1 MAMGRRLAVGVDL
14 GGTNVRVALG
24 DEKGRILAKI
34 SERTEKTRGPE
45 GISEQIAQI
54 IRSLEK
60 EAAKKG
66 QILGIGIGSAGPLDL
81 RRGGLMKPTN
91 IPFDFIPLVEPLEEM
106 FHLPTYLLN
115 DCSTAVMGERFF
127 GAGREH
133 ENLGYITIS
142 TGIGGGIYVDGHLLI
157 GKDGNAT
164 EVGHFTIDFEGKLLC
179 GCGKRGHWEAYCSG
193 NGIPNYVR
201 LLLSQGMD
209 RRAKDSLL
217 LRRVEGDLSLLTAR
231 ILYECAKAGDPVSL
245 ELVEKIGFLNSVG
258 FACVVDAYDPSLI
271 TVGGSIA
278 LRNED
283 LIIDPIRRGVKE
295 HARNRVPEIR
305 ITPLGED
312 VVLYGAL
319 AMVFHPEEGR
329 CRQ

>member
-1 MAMGRRLAVGVDL
+1 MGRKVAVGVDL

-24 DEKGRILAKI
+24 DDEGRILAKI
-34 SERTEKTRGPE
+34 SERTEKTQGPE
-45 GISEQIAQI
+45 GISEQIARI
-54 IRSLEK
+54 IRCLEK
-60 EAAKKG
+60 KEAKTG
-66 QILGIGIGSAGPLDL
+66 EIIGIGIGSAGPLDL
-81 RRGGLMKPTN
+81 KRGGLMKPTN
-91 IPFDFIPLVEPLEEM
+91 IPYDFIPLVEPLEDI

-115 DCSTAVMGERFF
+115 DCSTAVMGEKFF
-127 GAGREH
+127 GAGKNH
-133 ENLGYITIS
+133 ENLAYITLS

-164 EVGHFTIDFEGKLLC
+164 EIGHFTIDYEGKLLC

-201 LLLSQGMD
+201 LLLSQG
-209 RRAKDSLL
+209 RFEGVKDSLL
-217 LRRVEGDLSLLTAR
+217 MRRISGDLDRLTAK
-231 ILYECAKAGDPVSL
+231 ILYDCAKAGDPLAL
-245 ELVEKIGFLNSVG
+245 ELVDKIGILNSVG

-278 LRNED
+278 LRNEN

-295 HARNRVPEIR
+295 HARNRVPEIK
-305 ITPLGED
+305 ITPLGDD

-319 AMVFHPEEGR
+319 AMVFYPIK
-329 CRQ
+329 

>member
-1 MAMGRRLAVGVDL
+1 MGTRIAVGVDL

-24 DEKGRILAKI
+24 DEKGRILAKV
-34 SERTEKTRGPE
+34 SERTEKTKGPE

-54 IRSLEK
+54 IRYLEK
-60 EAAKKG
+60 KEVKAKK
-66 QILGIGIGSAGPLDL
+66 IIGIGIGSAGPLDL
-81 RRGGLMKPTN
+81 KKGGLMKPTN
-91 IPFDFIPLVEPLEEM
+91 IPFDFIPLVKPLEDT

-127 GAGREH
+127 GAGKEH
-133 ENLGYITIS
+133 ENLAYITLS

-164 EVGHFTIDFEGKLLC
+164 EIGHFTIDFEGRLIC

-201 LLLSQGMD
+201 LILD
-209 RRAKDSLL
+209 EKRERIKNSLL
-217 LRRVEGDLSLLTAR
+217 MQKTSGDLNRLTAK
-231 ILYECAKAGDPVSL
+231 ILYECAKAGDPLSL
-245 ELVEKIGFLNSVG
+245 ELTEKIGVLNSIG

-278 LRNED
+278 LRNEK
-283 LIIDPIRRGVKE
+283 LVIDPIRRGVKE
-295 HARNRVPEIR
+295 HARNRVPEIM
-305 ITPLGED
+305 ITPLGDD

-319 AMVFHPEEGR
+319 AMVFHHDK
-329 CRQ
+329 

>member
-1 MAMGRRLAVGVDL
+1 MGRKVAVGVDL

-24 DEKGRILAKI
+24 DDEGRILAKI
-34 SERTEKTRGPE
+34 SERTEKTKGPE
-45 GISEQIAQI
+45 GISEQIARI
-54 IRSLEK
+54 IRCLEK
-60 EAAKKG
+60 KEAKTG
-66 QILGIGIGSAGPLDL
+66 EIIGIGIGSAGPLDL
-81 RRGGLMKPTN
+81 KRGGLMKPTN
-91 IPFDFIPLVEPLEEM
+91 IPYDFIPLVEPLEDI

-115 DCSTAVMGERFF
+115 DCSTAVMGEKFF
-127 GAGREH
+127 GAGKNH
-133 ENLGYITIS
+133 ENLAYITLS

-164 EVGHFTIDFEGKLLC
+164 EVGHFTIDYEGKLLC

-201 LLLSQGMD
+201 LLLSQG
-209 RRAKDSLL
+209 RFEGVKDSLL
-217 LRRVEGDLSLLTAR
+217 MRRISGDLDRLTAK
-231 ILYECAKAGDPVSL
+231 ILYDCAKAGDPLAL
-245 ELVEKIGFLNSVG
+245 ELVDKIGFLNSVG

-278 LRNED
+278 LRNES

-295 HARNRVPEIR
+295 HARNRVPEIK
-305 ITPLGED
+305 ITPLGDD

-319 AMVFHPEEGR
+319 AMVFYPIK
-329 CRQ
+329 